1 MLLLALLV
9 TGVGFKLISPATLR
23 INLQYDLKLFKRM
36 LDRALLDN
44 CFRIIAIFINCNAFK
59 IINYR
64 NSLVSG
70 LLKMGIWTINSRRKL
85 PPPPLLRLGLGFG
98 SRLLLVL
105 GLGATRQL
113 PSMKID
119 PWSGL
124 EVRLW
129 SVLGLGALFFGGNC
143 FYVHLFTCLS

>member
-1 MLLLALLV
+1 MLLLAILV
-9 TGVGFKLISPATLR
+9 TGAGFKLISPATLR
-23 INLQYDLKLFKRM
+23 INWQYDLKLFKRT

-70 LLKMGIWTINSRRKL
+70 LLKMGIWRIAFRGKL
-85 PPPPLLRLGLGFG
+85 PPPPPRLGLGFG

-119 PWSGL
+119 TLVRFRGSVRVSLGVGGKFSSEAIVL
-124 EVRLW
+124 E
-129 SVLGLGALFFGGNC
+129 S
-143 FYVHLFTCLS
+143 